1 MKKDYQPVRYKTP
14 LRYPGGK
21 SRAIK
26 FLHKYLP
33 SVIQSYTEPFLGGG
47 SMALYITQTYPNALI
62 TVNDSYKP
70 LWCFWTQLQ
79 KCGKELMHELIDI
92 KKNTWDSVD
101 DQKSL
106 FKDCKKILQ
115 TSTDDY
121 ELAKAFYI
129 VNKCSFSGL
138 SESSSFSRQAY
149 EGNFTLNN
157 IKKLTIYQDII
168 KLWNITNLDYAFYMQ
183 PDYEQD
189 FIFLDPP
196 YDIKSFLYGK
206 DGSQHKGFDHDE
218 FKNHIDNLDRWQANF
233 MVTYNSN
240 PHTIELYKTYHCLS
254 WDLKYTFR
262 STGTYMQDQKERKE
276 LLIYNY
282 EPN

>member
-79 KCGKELMHELIDI
+79 KCGKSIDI
-92 KKNTWDSVD
+92 HT
-101 DQKSL
+101 Q
-106 FKDCKKILQ
+106 
-115 TSTDDY
+115 DDY

-168 KLWNITNLDYAFYMQ
+168 QLWNITNLDYAFYMQ

>member
-168 KLWNITNLDYAFYMQ
+168 QLWNITNLDYAFYMQ

-189 FIFLDPP
+189 FIFLDAP

-206 DGSQHKGFDHDE
+206 GGSQHKGFDHDE
-218 FKNHIDNLDRWQANF
+218 F
-233 MVTYNSN
+233 
-240 PHTIELYKTYHCLS
+240 
-254 WDLKYTFR
+254 
-262 STGTYMQDQKERKE
+262 
-276 LLIYNY
+276 
-282 EPN
+282 